1 MTKKDENLFDP
12 EEENKKAQELAR
24 KQQEE
29 GDQGGAP
36 KKGEKELG
44 SQAVEPDQSM
54 QPPKHTT
61 EDSPKHK
68 EK

>member
-12 EEENKKAQELAR
+12 EEENKKAQELAK

-29 GDQGGAP
+29 AGPPAS

-44 SQAVEPDQSM
+44 SQGIEPDQSM
-54 QPPKHTT
+54 QPPKHT
-61 EDSPKHK
+61 ESPPQK
-68 EK
+68 ESKGK